1 MKPDYLKFYEKP
13 SVRGIWRF
21 LWDYL
26 SESSKLRKL
35 SLANRQK
42 DYLRLMSHSD
52 KLSLHHEMNRSLLE
66 GRSGWDGYDYGEG
79 YFYQSCKLA
88 GITGFRDT
96 EGRIREMRLRSYVEQ
111 KRVLE
116 IGCNSGFLA
125 VALCENAKEIVG
137 MDVNPY
143 LIAIGNALVEHFDL
157 KNLQFSTQGFE
168 EYNADEP
175 FDVVLSFANHST
187 YDGKTKH
194 TLDEFFG
201 KCHRLLCKGGRL
213 MFESH
218 PPELEPPDVLGKTLE
233 IIQKYFHFEK
243 QAILQYGSFLD
254 RDRTFV
260 IAKKR
265 E

>member
-1 MKPDYLKFYEKP
+1 
-13 SVRGIWRF
+13 
-21 LWDYL
+21 
-26 SESSKLRKL
+26 
-35 SLANRQK
+35 
-42 DYLRLMSHSD
+42 
-52 KLSLHHEMNRSLLE
+52 
-66 GRSGWDGYDYGEG
+66 
-79 YFYQSCKLA
+79 
-88 GITGFRDT
+88 
-96 EGRIREMRLRSYVEQ
+96 
-111 KRVLE
+111 
-116 IGCNSGFLA
+116 
-125 VALCENAKEIVG
+125 

-143 LIAIGNALVEHFDL
+143 LIEIGNALVEHFDL
-157 KNLQFSTQGFE
+157 KNLRFSTQGFE

-243 QAILQYGSFLD
+243 QAILQ
-254 RDRTFV
+254 
-260 IAKKR
+260 
-265 E
+265 